1 MIIKSSNFY
10 IVFLCLATIWMA
22 GCTDETDIQTDP
34 SANGVEIPEG
44 YIRIPLSIHE
54 TETVMV
60 KGIHPVQRQYWIEN
74 MVIYTDGIILK
85 LRSWQIAD
93 NGTVLPVLILPYDWG
108 FETVEIFVNCD
119 VDDPKGTFQT
129 EDVKEGYMPMNC
141 KRPVGSQVFLR
152 QSVARIKYNTNQL
165 VSDRTNLFSAGD
177 AKIRIYNVPATGY
190 ANPEYKSEPAATG
203 PETGTYKDDVPHYYS
218 PEVLYAPAENEKFK
232 TERVCLIL
240 EQPYSA
246 SSSGGKKLCMY
257 YRLDLYSSSSKSY
270 LDVKRNTSYNFKL
283 EKITGWGYGYLPQY
297 DRTAGTPHPLPSDEQ
312 IEQINAGALAE
323 AFNNFPSNVQYA
335 VTLDDETM
343 YTTDTFSG
351 VVISTSLQEIN
362 TQGDWE
368 SVIALNSEETFQ
380 LSVSAA
386 CLNSHTSTINTYA
399 TNSIRSY
406 TWNNPAQTNLTL
418 SASKFVPV
426 NEALPKEAKFD
437 LTITAPS
444 SFTEEEVL
452 VLQLGSCIKTIRV
465 VPAAPLP

>member
-1 MIIKSSNFY
+1 MTIKNSNFY
-10 IVFLCLATIWMA
+10 IAFLCLATIWMA
-22 GCTDETDIQTDP
+22 GCTDETGMQADS
-34 SANGVEIPEG
+34 SADGIEIPEG

-54 TETVMV
+54 TETVIV

-74 MVIYTDGIILK
+74 MVIYTNGITLK

-93 NGTVLPVLILPYDWG
+93 NGTVLPDLILPYNLG
-108 FETVEIFVNCD
+108 NETAEIFVNCD
-119 VDDPKGTFQT
+119 VDDPKGTFLT
-129 EDVKEGYMPMNC
+129 KDVKEGYIPMNC
-141 KRPVGSQVFLR
+141 KGPIGTKTPLR
-152 QSVARIKYNTNQL
+152 QSVARIKYNTAQL
-165 VSDRTNLFSAGD
+165 VSDRTNLFGEGD

-218 PEVLYAPAENEKFK
+218 PEVLYDPAENTKFK

-246 SSSGGKKLCMY
+246 SSSGGEKLCMY
-257 YRLDLYSSSSKSY
+257 YRLDLYSSYSKSY
-270 LDVKRNTSYNFKL
+270 LDVKRNASYNFNLK
-283 EKITGWGYGYLPQY
+283 KITGWGYGYMPEY
-297 DRTAGTPHPLPSDEQ
+297 DRTAGTQYPLPSDEQ
-312 IEQINAGALAE
+312 IDRINAGALAE
-323 AFNNFPSNVQYA
+323 AFNNSPSNVQYA

-343 YTTDTFSG
+343 YTADTFSG
-351 VVISTSLQEIN
+351 VVISTSLQEQN

-386 CLNSHTSTINTYA
+386 CLDSHTRTINTYA

-406 TWNNPAQTNLTL
+406 TWSNPAQTNLIL

-426 NEALPKEAKFD
+426 SEALPKETKFD

-465 VPAAPLP
+465 IPAAPLP